1 MAMWTPG
8 PWHYDPTTRTVTG
21 PDGTRV
27 ALILTE
33 VNLEIVEANSRLIA
47 ETPALFEVLGEA
59 QELGA
64 FLLAERRWSLQTEEL
79 VRINVERVNAAMAT
93 VTGPPRRETAM

>member
-1 MAMWTPG
+1 
-8 PWHYDPTTRTVTG
+8 
-21 PDGTRV
+21 V
-27 ALILTE
+27 ALILTD
-33 VNLEIVEANSRLIA
+33 VNLETVEANSRLIVEA
-47 ETPALFEVLGEA
+47 PALFEVLGEA

-79 VRINVERVNAAMAT
+79 IRINVERINAVMAH

>member
-1 MAMWTPG
+1 MAMWAPG

-33 VNLEIVEANSRLIA
+33 VDPEIVEANSRLIA

-79 VRINVERVNAAMAT
+79 VRIIVDRVNAVMAT

>member
-1 MAMWTPG
+1 
-8 PWHYDPTTRTVTG
+8 
-21 PDGTRV
+21 V

-33 VNLEIVEANSRLIA
+33 VNLEIVEANSRLIVEA
-47 ETPALFEVLGEA
+47 PALFEVLGEA

-79 VRINVERVNAAMAT
+79 VRIIVERVNAVMAT
-93 VTGPPRRETAM
+93 VTGPPRRETVM